1 MANDCFYFKNLDII
15 GMLDDMESNFV
26 KELQR
31 LVVELYDSFEN
42 DNRKGVEEIRQVLA
56 NVNEK
61 YKTSSHPLAW
71 TGRLVL
77 YLQVNAVKKDL
88 YLTPEQ
94 KDIIKELARIGK
106 RTNLNYVYLSP
117 VDDAKQFV

>member
-1 MANDCFYFKNLDII
+1 
-15 GMLDDMESNFV
+15 MEKV
-26 KELQR
+26 QELQR
-31 LVVELYDSFEN
+31 LVAELYDSFEN

-94 KDIIKELARIGK
+94 KDIIKKLARIGR
-106 RTNLNYVYLSP
+106 RTNVNYVYLSP
-117 VDDAKQFV
+117 VDEAKQIV

>member
-1 MANDCFYFKNLDII
+1 
-15 GMLDDMESNFV
+15 MEKV
-26 KELQR
+26 QELQR

-61 YKTSSHPLAW
+61 YKTSSHLLAW

>member
-1 MANDCFYFKNLDII
+1 
-15 GMLDDMESNFV
+15 MEKV
-26 KELQR
+26 QELQR
-31 LVVELYDSFEN
+31 LVAELYDSFEN

-77 YLQVNAVKKDL
+77 YLQVNAVKKRLIFDTRTKG
-88 YLTPEQ
+88 YYQ
-94 KDIIKELARIGK
+94 GIG
-106 RTNLNYVYLSP
+106 
-117 VDDAKQFV
+117 

>member
-1 MANDCFYFKNLDII
+1 MISREKKIGKCTKLSVII
-15 GMLDDMESNFV
+15 IVL
-26 KELQR
+26 L
-31 LVVELYDSFEN
+31 EN

-94 KDIIKELARIGK
+94 KDIIKKLTRIGR

>member
-1 MANDCFYFKNLDII
+1 
-15 GMLDDMESNFV
+15 MEKV
-26 KELQR
+26 QELQR

-56 NVNEK
+56 NVNAK
-61 YKTSSHPLAW
+61 YKASSHPLAW

>member
-1 MANDCFYFKNLDII
+1 
-15 GMLDDMESNFV
+15 MEKV
-26 KELQR
+26 QELQR

-61 YKTSSHPLAW
+61 YKMSSHPLAC

>member
-1 MANDCFYFKNLDII
+1 
-15 GMLDDMESNFV
+15 MEKV
-26 KELQR
+26 QELQR

-77 YLQVNAVKKDL
+77 YLQVNACEKRLIFDTRTKGYYQGNWLELVK
-88 YLTPEQ
+88 EQ
-94 KDIIKELARIGK
+94 I
-106 RTNLNYVYLSP
+106 
-117 VDDAKQFV
+117 

>member
-1 MANDCFYFKNLDII
+1 MSIK
-15 GMLDDMESNFV
+15 
-26 KELQR
+26 
-31 LVVELYDSFEN
+31 
-42 DNRKGVEEIRQVLA
+42 
-56 NVNEK
+56 K

-71 TGRLVL
+71 TRRLVL

>member
-1 MANDCFYFKNLDII
+1 
-15 GMLDDMESNFV
+15 MEKV
-26 KELQR
+26 QELQR
-31 LVVELYDSFEN
+31 LVAELYDSFEN

-61 YKTSSHPLAW
+61 YKTSSHQLAW

-94 KDIIKELARIGK
+94 KDIIKELARIGR

>member
-1 MANDCFYFKNLDII
+1 
-15 GMLDDMESNFV
+15 MEKV
-26 KELQR
+26 QELQR

-61 YKTSSHPLAW
+61 YKTSSHSLAW

>member
-1 MANDCFYFKNLDII
+1 
-15 GMLDDMESNFV
+15 MEKV
-26 KELQR
+26 QELQR
-31 LVVELYDSFEN
+31 LVAELYDSFEN

-77 YLQVNAVKKDL
+77 YLQVNAVN
-88 YLTPEQ
+88 LTPEQ

>member
-1 MANDCFYFKNLDII
+1 
-15 GMLDDMESNFV
+15 MEKV
-26 KELQR
+26 QELQR
-31 LVVELYDSFEN
+31 LVAELYDSFDN
-42 DNRKGVEEIRQVLA
+42 DNRKGVEENRQVLA

-61 YKTSSHPLAW
+61 YKTSSHPFAW

-88 YLTPEQ
+88 YLTSEQ

>member
-1 MANDCFYFKNLDII
+1 
-15 GMLDDMESNFV
+15 MEKV
-26 KELQR
+26 QELQR

-61 YKTSSHPLAW
+61 YKTSGHPVAW

>member
-1 MANDCFYFKNLDII
+1 
-15 GMLDDMESNFV
+15 MEKV
-26 KELQR
+26 QELQR

-71 TGRLVL
+71 TGRLTL
-77 YLQVNAVKKDL
+77 STSECCEKRLIFD
-88 YLTPEQ
+88 TRT
-94 KDIIKELARIGK
+94 KEYYQGIG
-106 RTNLNYVYLSP
+106 
-117 VDDAKQFV
+117 

>member
-1 MANDCFYFKNLDII
+1 
-15 GMLDDMESNFV
+15 MEKV
-26 KELQR
+26 QELQR
-31 LVVELYDSFEN
+31 LVAELYDSFEN

-71 TGRLVL
+71 TGRAVL

-94 KDIIKELARIGK
+94 KDIIKELLELVKEQI
-106 RTNLNYVYLSP
+106 
-117 VDDAKQFV
+117 